1 MVKALLCKLG
11 RDIAAPFRNLREYVS
26 LKLRFHGILRF
37 NRSVRIGP
45 GSSFEGADSI
55 GDGSRFTGH
64 MGYGS
69 YMMTHCDLTAD
80 IGRFC
85 SIGHE
90 VMSTRGIHPYQA
102 PFATTSPMFYSLRK
116 QAMETFASEQR
127 FEEIVPPTKIGND
140 CWIGSR
146 VFLVG
151 GISVG
156 DGAVVLSGAVVT
168 KDVPPYAVVGG
179 VPAKVIK
186 YRYDDDTI
194 AWLLRTRWWDM
205 PIEWLRSHAELLCD
219 IEKLKK
225 ELNENQHNNG

>member
-1 MVKALLCKLG
+1 MKALICKIG
-11 RDIAAPFRNLREYVS
+11 RDLAAPFKNLREYAS

-37 NRSVRIGP
+37 NKTVKIGP

-55 GDGSRFTGH
+55 GDGSKFTGH

-69 YMMTHCDLTAD
+69 YMMDGCNLTAE

-85 SIGHE
+85 SIGHQ
-90 VMSTRGIHPYQA
+90 VMSTRGTHPYEA

-140 CWIGSR
+140 CWIGSK
-146 VFLVG
+146 VFFVG
-151 GISVG
+151 GIKVG

-179 VPAKVIK
+179 VPARIIK
-186 YRYDDDTI
+186 YRYDEQTI
-194 AWLLRTRWWDM
+194 AWLLRTRWWDL
-205 PIEWLRSHAELLCD
+205 PIDWLRSHSELLCD
-219 IEKLKK
+219 IEKLRAA
-225 ELNENQHNNG
+225 LDENQHNNG